1 MRNPALLPAAGTD
14 WAFGPG
20 RQKQLCNAPECSRAP
35 VDAWKTKK
43 SSLPGVRATHSHFLI
58 GSLHLCLLRNPHPTT
73 NCHLRW
79 RAPWVKD
86 SSDLI
91 LKCGNSYL
99 GRYSQLAVAAACV
112 VRHRLLSEY
121 FACVKSVSV
130 TLWVRTTTSICAAL
144 AKRGSHKI
152 TIENIPPLSSLLTG
166 CVTPRHSLL
175 LLWLPLLVLP
185 TLLPSP
191 PAGLI

>member
-1 MRNPALLPAAGTD
+1 MDR
-14 WAFGPG
+14 AFGPG
-20 RQKQLCNAPECSRAP
+20 RQKHLRNAPECSKAP

-43 SSLPGVRATHSHFLI
+43 SSLPEVRATHSHFLI

-73 NCHLRW
+73 NCDLRW
-79 RAPWVKD
+79 RALWVKD

-91 LKCGNSYL
+91 LKCDNSYL
-99 GRYSQLAVAAACV
+99 GCYSQLVVAAVCV
-112 VRHRLLSEY
+112 VWQRLLSEY
-121 FACVKSVSV
+121 FARVKSVSV
-130 TLWVRTTTSICAAL
+130 TLWERTMTSICAAL
-144 AKRGSHKI
+144 AKRSSQKI

-175 LLWLPLLVLP
+175 LLLLPLLVLS